1 MSLGYADKLKQ
12 RKNLG
17 GQLGWPEHYDSI
29 EEITPKAQAIIQL
42 LSLPHARA
50 FAFTGAGIS
59 TSIGIPDFRG
69 PKGIWTLRTKG
80 QAVPPMQARFE
91 YAKPSITHMALYAL
105 MKEGKLSHVCSQ
117 NVDSLH
123 LRCEYS

>member
-17 GQLGWPEHYDSI
+17 GQLGWPEHHD
-29 EEITPKAQAIIQL
+29 
-42 LSLPHARA
+42 SLPEVAQKAKDLLELLRSSPECSI

-69 PKGIWTLRTKG
+69 PKGIWTLRKKN
-80 QAVPPMQARFE
+80 QPVPPMQVIAEFFF
-91 YAKPSITHMALYAL
+91 L
-105 MKEGKLSHVCSQ
+105 
-117 NVDSLH
+117 
-123 LRCEYS
+123 